1 MEASVILKGDLMT
14 KKIPIRNRDLPKTP
28 RVFDVTVNESGEILR
43 YDMQNIKGSTFIEEQ
58 DVKQQ
63 IKEALEKKAV

>member
-1 MEASVILKGDLMT
+1 MT
-14 KKIPIRNRDLPKTP
+14 QKIPIRNRKLPKEP

-63 IKEALEKKAV
+63 IKEALKKKAV